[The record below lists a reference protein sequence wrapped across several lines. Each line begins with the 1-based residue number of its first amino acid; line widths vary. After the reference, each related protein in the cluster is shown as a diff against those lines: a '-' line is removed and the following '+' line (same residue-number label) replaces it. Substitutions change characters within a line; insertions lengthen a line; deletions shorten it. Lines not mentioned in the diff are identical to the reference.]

1 LIKKV
6 VNLLF
11 KDQNQISGNLIIPEK
26 STAIVI
32 FAHGSGSTGTSYRNQ
47 VLGQALNNNGFST
60 LLFDLLTEGEKQID
74 SKSENIAGK
83 IPGITLNKFN
93 IKLLTQRLIS
103 ITEWVQKNNDTENLD
118 IGYFGASTGT
128 AAALYA
134 TTAFCDFKVLVSRSG
149 RSDLVDKKTLSD
161 IKCPCLF
168 IVGEYDKKVIDINK
182 NTVHQL
188 KNVKDKK
195 IEIIEGASHL
205 FEEPGKIK
213 EVADL
218 SVYWFKRYLGR
229 I

>member
-11 KDQNQISGNLIIPEK
+11 KDQNRISGNLIIPEK
-26 STAIVI
+26 STGIVI
-32 FAHGSGSTGTSYRNQ
+32 FAHGSGSTGSSYRNQ

-134 TTAFCDFKVLVSRSG
+134 ATAFCDIKVLVSRSG

-161 IKCPCLF
+161 ITCPCLF

-182 NTVHQL
+182 KTVHQL

-195 IEIIEGASHL
+195 IEIMEGASHL
-205 FEEPGKIK
+205 FEEQGKIK